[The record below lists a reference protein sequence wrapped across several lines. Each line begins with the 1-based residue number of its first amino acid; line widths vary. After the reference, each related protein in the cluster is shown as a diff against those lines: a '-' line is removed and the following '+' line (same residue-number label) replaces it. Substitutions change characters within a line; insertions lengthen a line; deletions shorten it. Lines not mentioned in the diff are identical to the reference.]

1 MRCIVERDI
10 YVNALINR
18 MNNGM
23 IKVITGIRRSGKSYL
38 LFKLFYDYLISTGVT
53 EDHIIQLALDIPENR
68 AYRDVDTLYEYI
80 LSRIENT
87 NEQYFVLLDEVQYA
101 ITEDEMKHPEKSL
114 GLYDAL
120 NGLLRKRNVDTYITG
135 SNSRFFSSDILTEFR
150 GRGDE
155 VHIFPLSFRE
165 FMQVFEGDKNQ
176 GWSDYIM
183 YGGLPLVSILPTVE
197 QKVTYLTNLFEETYL
212 KDLINRYHVQKS
224 RELEDLMNILASTIG
239 SLTNPSRIEATFK
252 SVLHSSI
259 SVNTI
264 NQYIGYLKDA
274 FIIHEANRYDVK
286 GRQYIGTPMKYYF
299 EDLGLRNARLGFRQ
313 IEENLIMENIIY
325 NELRVRGFSVDV
337 GVVEIRANN
346 ASGKEVRKKLEV
358 DFVANLGSRRYYV
371 QSALALGTKE
381 KLEQEQQSL
390 VNVPD
395 SFKKIIVVGHETN
408 PWHTE
413 KGTLV
418 IGVQRFLLDAN
429 SLDL

>member
-1 MRCIVERDI
+1 
-10 YVNALINR
+10 
-18 MNNGM
+18 
-23 IKVITGIRRSGKSYL
+23 
-38 LFKLFYDYLISTGVT
+38 
-53 EDHIIQLALDIPENR
+53 
-68 AYRDVDTLYEYI
+68 
-80 LSRIENT
+80 
-87 NEQYFVLLDEVQYA
+87 
-101 ITEDEMKHPEKSL
+101 
-114 GLYDAL
+114 
-120 NGLLRKRNVDTYITG
+120 
-135 SNSRFFSSDILTEFR
+135 
-150 GRGDE
+150 
-155 VHIFPLSFRE
+155 
-165 FMQVFEGDKNQ
+165 
-176 GWSDYIM
+176 
-183 YGGLPLVSILPTVE
+183 
-197 QKVTYLTNLFEETYL
+197 
-212 KDLINRYHVQKS
+212 
-224 RELEDLMNILASTIG
+224 
-239 SLTNPSRIEATFK
+239 
-252 SVLHSSI
+252 VLHSSI

-274 FIIHEANRYDVK
+274 FIIHEAKRFDVK

-313 IEENLIMENIIY
+313 IEENHIMENIIY

>member
-1 MRCIVERDI
+1 MEIPRNT

-23 IKVITGIRRSGKSYL
+23 IKTVTGIRRSGKSYL

-53 EDHIIQLALDIPENR
+53 EDHIIQLALDSPENK
-68 AYRDVDTLYEYI
+68 AYRNADTLYEYI

-87 NEQYFVLLDEVQYA
+87 HEQYFVLLDEVQYA
-101 ITEDEMKHPEKSL
+101 ITEEEMKNPEKSL
-114 GLYDAL
+114 GLYDTL

-135 SNSRFFSSDILTEFR
+135 SNSKFLSSDILTEFR

-155 VHIFPLSFRE
+155 VHIFPLSFKE
-165 FMQVFEGDKNQ
+165 FMQVFDGDKHQ

-183 YGGLPLVSILPTVE
+183 YGGLPLVSTMRTVE
-197 QKVTYLTNLFEETYL
+197 QKVKYLTNLFEETYL

-224 RELEDLMNILASTIG
+224 RELEDLMNILASNIG

-252 SVLHSSI
+252 SVLHSKISI
-259 SVNTI
+259 NTI

-299 EDLGLRNARLGFRQ
+299 EDIGLRNARLGFRQ
-313 IEENLIMENIIY
+313 IEENHIMENIIY
-325 NELRVRGFSVDV
+325 NELRVRGFSVDI
-337 GVVEIRANN
+337 GVVEKRTNN
-346 ASGKEVRKKLEV
+346 TSGKEVRKKLEV

-371 QSALALGTKE
+371 QSALVLGTRE
-381 KLEQEQQSL
+381 KIEQEQLSL
-390 VNVPD
+390 ENIPD
-395 SFKKIIVVGHETN
+395 SFKKIIVVGNETN

-413 KGTLV
+413 QGTLV
-418 IGVQRFLLDAN
+418 MGVQQFLLDVN
-429 SLDL
+429 SLEL